1 MGEVAELVKRMLDE
15 QEGRRRRSEQ
25 LGAHGERGLGGTSSG
40 TGGGGGPARRLRRK
54 VGEEAF
60 GTLKAESRR
69 FQRGET
75 DAGGLYQ
82 RAQVI
87 LAGDRDKI
95 AAWMQLASL
104 LRDEPKRRALAEVHV
119 AATGRSPGLSK

>member
-1 MGEVAELVKRMLDE
+1 M
-15 QEGRRRRSEQ
+15 
-25 LGAHGERGLGGTSSG
+25 
-40 TGGGGGPARRLRRK
+40 RRLRRK

-60 GTLKAESRR
+60 GALKAESRR

-82 RAQVI
+82 RVQAI
-87 LAGDRDKI
+87 LAGDCDKI

-104 LRDEPKRRALAEVHV
+104 LRDEPKRRALAEVHAEV
-119 AATGRSPGLSK
+119 AGRSPGLCK